1 MNGVVEHVL
10 SLSGLTVYLL
20 VAALAAGEA
29 AAFIG
34 LFLPGELAL
43 ILGGVVASQGNANIY
58 VMLAVGVS
66 AAIIGDSIGYEIG
79 RSGGPYIKRSRLGR
93 IVGDER
99 WTKAED
105 FLERRGGPAVFLG
118 RWVGIMRALVPALA
132 GMGRM
137 EYRRFLLWNATGG
150 LLWASTVILVGYAAG
165 ENYHHVEE
173 VLGKSSWSLLAL
185 AAAAS
190 VGYVAYKLI
199 RKHFFSKGK
208 QTERPSDQRA

>member
-20 VAALAAGEA
+20 VAGLAAGEA

-43 ILGGVVASQGNANIY
+43 ILGGVVASQGSANIF

-79 RSGGPYIKRSRLGR
+79 RSGGPYIRRSRLGR
-93 IVGDER
+93 VVGEER
-99 WTKAED
+99 WTKAEA

-137 EYRRFLLWNATGG
+137 EYRRFLLWNAAGG
-150 LLWASTVILVGYAAG
+150 LLWASTVILIGYAAG
-165 ENYHHVEE
+165 ENYHHVEQ

-185 AAAAS
+185 AGAGS
-190 VGYVAYKLI
+190 VGWVTYKIL
-199 RKHFFSKGK
+199 RKRSGSEA
-208 QTERPSDQRA
+208 Q